1 MINLTTAKLDKL
13 LSNTKPHD
21 KMITDSTG
29 LNVRSRN
36 SGGRTTIYFIF
47 RTKRKN
53 CNIKLTIGKYP
64 TMPLDEAR
72 AKHLELQRKAELNKL
87 FKTQPKTEQPRKKPV
102 AVERTAHYTLGDA
115 WEKHKEMKIS
125 KLSLGSIQKYTSLY
139 KHLAP
144 FNKTPLDKI
153 TPQFTIENILAP
165 YIHKGQNNLTL
176 AIANLLT
183 ACLKTACFY
192 QWLPHNPLQNIRGFL
207 PAHEVEHRATFD
219 SKDREQRI
227 KDLMLALK
235 DRPPLLRGLIVFY
248 FHSLLRSNEV
258 RSLTVDNIKGDY
270 FSVPTKTLK
279 SFDVPI
285 TSEMQKIINY
295 FSQGKALNEL
305 VFTDGLIKPSNTYC
319 LNTLKEMGFG
329 DLSIHGIRTI
339 GEEWLRL
346 QDDIKESIA
355 KLCLSHVAGDRTDRA
370 YMRDMFLEERRI
382 AMTKWSNYLVD
393 LGVTF

>member
-13 LSNTKPHD
+13 LSNAKPHD

-87 FKTQPKTEQPRKKPV
+87 FKTQPKTEQPRKKPI
-102 AVERTAHYTLGDA
+102 AMERTAHYTLGDA
-115 WEKHKEMKIS
+115 WEKHREIKIS

-139 KHLAP
+139 KHLEP
-144 FNKTPLDKI
+144 FSKITLDKI

-165 YIHKGQNNLTL
+165 YIRKGQNNLTL

-183 ACLKTACFY
+183 TCLKTACFY
-192 QWLPHNPLQNIRGFL
+192 QWLPYNPLQNIRGFL
-207 PAHEVEHRATFD
+207 PAHEPTHRATFD
-219 SKDREQRI
+219 GKNREQRI
-227 KDLMLALK
+227 KDLMTVLK
-235 DRPPLLRGLIVFY
+235 EQSPLLRGMIVFY

-258 RSLTVDNIKGDY
+258 RSLTIGNIKGDY
-270 FSVPTKTLK
+270 FSVQTKTLK

-285 TSEMQKIINY
+285 TSEMQKIIDY
-295 FSQGKALNEL
+295 FSQGKA
-305 VFTDGLIKPSNTYC
+305 SNDFLFVKGTSKISREFC
-319 LNTLKEMGFG
+319 SRALKDMGFG
-329 DLSIHGIRTI
+329 DLSIHGVRTI

-393 LGVTF
+393 IGVTF

>member
-72 AKHLELQRKAELNKL
+72 SKFIELHRKAELNQLSKQEIIL
-87 FKTQPKTEQPRKKPV
+87 GRRNELER
-102 AVERTAHYTLGDA
+102 VEPTVTYYTLADA
-115 WEKHKEMKIS
+115 WDKHKEMKIS
-125 KLSLGSIQKYTSLY
+125 KLKLSSIQKYNSLY
-139 KHLAP
+139 NHLKS
-144 FNKTPLDKI
+144 FGKTPLNKL
-153 TPQFTIENILAP
+153 TPQFVIENMLSP
-165 YIHKGQNNLTL
+165 YINKGQNNLTMSL
-176 AIANLLT
+176 ANLLT
-183 ACLKTACFY
+183 SCLKTACFY
-192 QWLPHNPLQNIRGFL
+192 QWLTHNPLQNIRGFL
-207 PAHEVEHRATFD
+207 PSHETTHRATFD
-219 SKDREQRI
+219 VRDREQRI
-227 KDLMLALK
+227 KELMQSLQDK
-235 DRPPLLRGLIVFY
+235 PLVLRALIVFY
-248 FHSLLRSNEV
+248 FHSLLRNNEV
-258 RSLTVDNIKGDY
+258 RSLKMSHIKGDY

-285 TSEMQKIINY
+285 TSEMQKIITY
-295 FSQGKALNEL
+295 FSKGKGHDDYLFLIGSHKVGDMYAINEL
-305 VFTDGLIKPSNTYC
+305 KT
-319 LNTLKEMGFG
+319 MGFA

-382 AMTKWSNYLVD
+382 AMTKWSNYLVY